1 MIPTLHSSTSRRTA
15 VLAVALATLAA
26 GLADATPVTINVSA
40 NPGGVVQVTGDPAVA
55 PLVLPGLGWPPS
67 NGIAPGALFTQDLAQ
82 LSLTNLT
89 IGCGVIGGCTYRYDI
104 QTQPL
109 NVAATGLVVRL
120 DGNVSTTNAA
130 GADAWLSLQLYSRAN
145 NPNPYDT
152 NVYSL
157 VVPRFESHWSFRH
170 ELVPGTDLPCRNTPR
185 TACDRWSHAHV
196 LGYRTRVWRF
206 CDPAGEHGNELQRTA
221 AIRPRRRL
229 IAAPARHWPRG
240 PAGVAEAARVGLA

>member
-1 MIPTLHSSTSRRTA
+1 M
-15 VLAVALATLAA
+15 AVALATLAA

-157 VVPRFESHWSFRH
+157 VVPRFGVTGAFDTSWYQAPIYP
-170 ELVPGTDLPCRNTPR
+170 VGTPPGQPVTVGVTRMFLDIG
-185 TACDRWSHAHV
+185 
-196 LGYRTRVWRF
+196 LGYGDSVTLPGSMGMNFSAPPQSVP
-206 CDPAGEHGNELQRTA
+206 DAGSSLLLLG
-221 AIRPRRRL
+221 I
-229 IAAPARHWPRG
+229 
-240 PAGVAEAARVGLA
+240 GLAGLRAWRKRLG